1 MKKIFTK
8 LTVAFA
14 AFSSVLFA
22 QQDPQFTQF
31 MNNKL
36 IYNPGYAGTSDAICA
51 NVLYR
56 QQWVNFPGAPKTGLL
71 SFDMPIGNLP
81 LGIGLNVMNDQIGF
95 DKTLFARLALS
106 FKKPL
111 GAGNL
116 GVGIDGGI
124 LQKQFN
130 GTWITPDGADKY
142 DATIPGYQSTQTTT
156 SGTVTS
162 SNIMNNPNLNK
173 LSYDFGFGI
182 YYGIANKMYVGLSST
197 HLAAQDLKAGDNVKF
212 ALARHYYLV
221 GGYFF
226 NFGAGGQHAINPN
239 VKVKSDG
246 ASTQL
251 DVNLTYIYNRS
262 LSVGVSYR
270 MQDAIAPMIGYKFNK
285 GALNGLRAGYSY
297 DLTMSKIKGFSA
309 GTHEIS
315 LGYCFN
321 VKKPVKVTSYSNTRF
336 LD

>member
-14 AFSSVLFA
+14 AFSGVLFA

-31 MNNKL
+31 MHNKL

-71 SFDMPIGNLP
+71 SFDMPIGQLP

-111 GAGNL
+111 GPGNL
-116 GVGIDGGI
+116 GIGIDGGI

-130 GTWITPDGADKY
+130 GAWVTPDGPTAVDN
-142 DATIPGYQSTQTTT
+142 TIPNYQAAGQ
-156 SGTVTS
+156 S
-162 SNIMNNPNLNK
+162 SANPNLNK
-173 LSYDFGFGI
+173 LSYDLGFGI
-182 YYGIANKMYVGLSST
+182 YYGIANKMYVGISST
-197 HLAAQDLKAGDNVKF
+197 HLTAQDLRVSDSVKF

-221 GGYFF
+221 GGYTFDLTPK
-226 NFGAGGQHAINPN
+226 HAIQPN
-239 VKVKSDG
+239 VKVKSDA

-251 DVNLTYIYNRS
+251 DVNLTYIYDRA
-262 LSVGVSYR
+262 LSIGVSYR
-270 MQDAIAPMIGYKFNK
+270 MQDAIAPMIGYRFLKDK
-285 GALNGLRAGYSY
+285 SLRVGYSY
-297 DLTMSKIKGFSA
+297 DLTLSKIKGFSA

>member
-1 MKKIFTK
+1 MKKIFTT
-8 LTVAFA
+8 LTVALA
-14 AFSSVLFA
+14 AITSVSFA

-31 MNNKL
+31 MHSKL
-36 IYNPGYAGTSDAICA
+36 IYNPGYAGTSEAICA

-71 SFDMPIGNLP
+71 SFDMPIGQLP
-81 LGIGLNVMNDQIGF
+81 IAIGLNVMSDQIGF

-106 FKKPL
+106 YNRHI
-111 GAGNL
+111 GAGVL
-116 GVGIDGGI
+116 GIGIDGGI

-130 GTWITPDGADKY
+130 GTWVTPDGNGVY
-142 DATIPGYQSTQTTT
+142 DANIPNYT
-156 SGTVTS
+156 SGTST
-162 SNIMNNPNLNK
+162 ITTNPNLNK
-173 LSYDFGFGI
+173 LSYDVGFGA
-182 YYGIANKMYVGLSST
+182 YYTIANKMYVGISST
-197 HLAAQDLKAGDNVKF
+197 HLAAQDIKAGGDVRF

-221 GGYFF
+221 GGYTFDLT
-226 NFGAGGQHAINPN
+226 QEHSLSPN

-251 DVNLTYIYNRS
+251 DVNLTYSYKRT

-270 MQDAIAPMIGYKFNK
+270 MQDAIAPMIGYRFQN
-285 GALNGLRAGYSY
+285 GALKGMRAGYSY
-297 DLTMSKIKGFSA
+297 DVTMSKIKGYSS

-321 VKKPVKVTSYSNTRF
+321 VKKPKKITSYQNARF

>member
-1 MKKIFTK
+1 MKKILST
-8 LTVAFA
+8 LTVALA
-14 AFSSVLFA
+14 ALTSVSFA

-31 MNNKL
+31 MHSKL

-71 SFDMPIGNLP
+71 SFDMPIGQLP
-81 LGIGLNVMNDQIGF
+81 MGIGLNVMSDQIGF
-95 DKTLFARLALS
+95 EKTLFARLALS
-106 FKKPL
+106 YKRAI

-116 GVGIDGGI
+116 GIGVDGGI
-124 LQKQFN
+124 LQKSFN
-130 GTWITPDGADKY
+130 GAWVTPDGNTKY
-142 DATIPGYQSTQTTT
+142 DATIPAYT
-156 SGTVTS
+156 SGTVAVT
-162 SNIMNNPNLNK
+162 NPGLNK
-173 LSYDFGFGI
+173 LSYDLGLGI

-197 HLAAQDLKAGDNVKF
+197 HLTAQDLKASDKVKF

-221 GGYFF
+221 GGYTFDL
-226 NFGAGGQHAINPN
+226 GANKEHGINPN

-262 LSVGVSYR
+262 LSIGVSYR

-285 GALNGLRAGYSY
+285 GSLNGLRAGYSY
-297 DLTMSKIKGFSA
+297 DLTQSKIKGYSA
-309 GTHEIS
+309 GTHEIM
-315 LGYCFN
+315 LGYCLN
-321 VKKPVKVTSYSNTRF
+321 VKKDKKVSSYQNARF

>member
-1 MKKIFTK
+1 MKKIFTT

-14 AFSSVLFA
+14 ALTSVTFA

-31 MNNKL
+31 MHSKL

-71 SFDMPIGNLP
+71 SFDMPIGSLP
-81 LGIGLNVMNDQIGF
+81 IGIGLNVMNDQIGF

-106 FKKPL
+106 YKRPL

-116 GVGIDGGI
+116 GIGIDGGI

-130 GTWITPDGADKY
+130 GTWITPDGTNKVDNA
-142 DATIPGYQSTQTTT
+142 IPNYT
-156 SGTVTS
+156 SGTGTLS
-162 SNIMNNPNLNK
+162 ATNPNLNK
-173 LSYDFGFGI
+173 LSYDVGFGA
-182 YYGIANKMYVGLSST
+182 YYGIANKMYVGISSS
-197 HLAAQDLKAGDNVKF
+197 HLAAQDLKAGGDVKF
-212 ALARHYYLV
+212 ALARHYYIV
-221 GGYFF
+221 GGYTF
-226 NFGAGGQHAINPN
+226 NFGANNIHGIQPN

-251 DVNLTYIYNRS
+251 DVNLTYLYNNAFT
-262 LSVGVSYR
+262 VGCSYR
-270 MQDAIAPMIGYKFNK
+270 MQDAIAPMVGYKFPTGSLK
-285 GALNGLRAGYSY
+285 GLKVGYSY
-297 DLTMSKIKGFSA
+297 DLTLSKIKGYSA
-309 GTHEIS
+309 GTHEVM
-315 LGYCFN
+315 LGYCYN
-321 VKKPVKVTSYSNTRF
+321 LKKDKKVTSYQNARF